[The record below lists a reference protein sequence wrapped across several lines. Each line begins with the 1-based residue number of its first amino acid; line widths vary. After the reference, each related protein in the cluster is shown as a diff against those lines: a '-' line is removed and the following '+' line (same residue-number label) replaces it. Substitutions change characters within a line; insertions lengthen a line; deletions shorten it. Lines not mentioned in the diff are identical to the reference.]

1 MIYIDYKSEINII
14 RKNIWYPKNIQH
26 YFKLKI
32 FLKLYFPKRM
42 ANPTEKS
49 GYSDIFQYT
58 LKIVDYI
65 HYFRYNKL
73 H

>member
-32 FLKLYFPKRM
+32 FFEIVLPKTDGK
-42 ANPTEKS
+42 P
-49 GYSDIFQYT
+49 
-58 LKIVDYI
+58 
-65 HYFRYNKL
+65 H
-73 H
+73 